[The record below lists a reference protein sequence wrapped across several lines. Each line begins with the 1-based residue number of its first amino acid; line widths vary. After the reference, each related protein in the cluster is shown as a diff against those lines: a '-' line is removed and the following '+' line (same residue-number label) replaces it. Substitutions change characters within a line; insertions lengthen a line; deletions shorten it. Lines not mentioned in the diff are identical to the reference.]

1 MWVRMEREYLL
12 STYLDI
18 CVSLHLDIYLRR
30 CHCIFQVCLLWCA
43 AIHLRLQGY
52 RMSHFNIKCTI
63 LEYLLSITFSELSNW
78 QIICFKGHKKNFLI
92 PPLSLWCYLKHRFLR
107 QFPVDTRC
115 QRSPPHNLRPVFS
128 DRRRLDCVKGSAA
141 RCLESGQD
149 NAGGWAEDTLG
160 HACHLV
166 LCLHWP
172 LHAPTTTRG
181 RKYVALLFCTD
192 FALSFPRDVCIV
204 DIFASMII

>member
-1 MWVRMEREYLL
+1 M
-12 STYLDI
+12 
-18 CVSLHLDIYLRR
+18 
-30 CHCIFQVCLLWCA
+30 
-43 AIHLRLQGY
+43 
-52 RMSHFNIKCTI
+52 
-63 LEYLLSITFSELSNW
+63 
-78 QIICFKGHKKNFLI
+78 
-92 PPLSLWCYLKHRFLR
+92 
-107 QFPVDTRC
+107 DTRC

-128 DRRRLDCVKGSAA
+128 DRRRLDCVKGSA

-172 LHAPTTTRG
+172 LHAPTTQG

-192 FALSFPRDVCIV
+192 FALSFPRDVCRYICIK
-204 DIFASMII
+204 DHLMHGLQQGYFACGYKLSTFIWINCEMHLLANIQITLLQILLHNSAFLPWWNVFMCPAAAAVLRYLDDHGDSCPPLLYLSR